1 MLKIGDFSRLSRM
14 SVRMLRHYDELGLLT
29 PLHTD
34 PASGYRYYSPAQL
47 SRANRIR
54 AFRDMGFGLQSI
66 GLLLQQGDDKDAI
79 RAQLYAQ
86 RAALQTQLE
95 TTRRQL
101 RLLEGALSQ
110 LRKDDFSLQYNVTL
124 KQLPAMPVAS
134 VRGQLPSYAEEGRS
148 GIF

>member
-110 LRKDDFSLQYNVTL
+110 LRKDDFSMQYNVTL
-124 KQLPAMPVAS
+124 NNCPLCRWPACADSFPAMLR
-134 VRGQLPSYAEEGRS
+134 RGGS

>member
-29 PLHTD
+29 PLYTD
-34 PASGYRYYSPAQL
+34 PASGYRYYGPAQL

-79 RAQLYAQ
+79 LAPKK
-86 RAALQTQLE
+86 TGFKNLE
-95 TTRRQL
+95 FCSIYIVPGPGI
-101 RLLEGALSQ
+101 RLAITVE
-110 LRKDDFSLQYNVTL
+110 RKDAVSI
-124 KQLPAMPVAS
+124 P
-134 VRGQLPSYAEEGRS
+134 
-148 GIF
+148 

>member
-47 SRANRIR
+47 SRANRIC

-95 TTRRQL
+95 TTSR
-101 RLLEGALSQ
+101 
-110 LRKDDFSLQYNVTL
+110 
-124 KQLPAMPVAS
+124 
-134 VRGQLPSYAEEGRS
+134 
-148 GIF
+148 

>member
-54 AFRDMGFGLQSI
+54 AFRDMGFALQSI

-79 RAQLYAQ
+79 HRIYGQSFMDITDLSSFP
-86 RAALQTQLE
+86 
-95 TTRRQL
+95 L
-101 RLLEGALSQ
+101 RLT
-110 LRKDDFSLQYNVTL
+110 QYL
-124 KQLPAMPVAS
+124 K
-134 VRGQLPSYAEEGRS
+134 RHIRR
-148 GIF
+148 